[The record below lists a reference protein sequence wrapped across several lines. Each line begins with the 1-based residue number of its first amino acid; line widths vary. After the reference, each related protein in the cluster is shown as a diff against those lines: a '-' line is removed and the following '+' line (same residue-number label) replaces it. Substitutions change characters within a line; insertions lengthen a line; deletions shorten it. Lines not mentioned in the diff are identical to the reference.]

1 MVRYRE
7 VQKIKINVEW
17 LQDWRKGEEQNKIL
31 NSEADVRVKQLD
43 EIQYICN
50 ARILSGMYGNFS

>member
-1 MVRYRE
+1 MQKYR
-7 VQKIKINVEW
+7 NVEW
-17 LQDWRKGEEQNKIL
+17 LQVWRKGEEQNKIL